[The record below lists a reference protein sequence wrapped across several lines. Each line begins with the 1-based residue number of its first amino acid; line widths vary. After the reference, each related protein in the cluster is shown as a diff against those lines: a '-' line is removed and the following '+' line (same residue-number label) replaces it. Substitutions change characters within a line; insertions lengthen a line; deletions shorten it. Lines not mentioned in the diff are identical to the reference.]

1 MGKYYNRML
10 KYLGKR
16 ITVFLTA
23 GTVRRLNKERKKFK
37 RKKFAVKSFHI
48 AVDGIICLN
57 RKINYIKL

>member
-23 GTVRRLNKERKKFK
+23 GTVRRLNKERKE
-37 RKKFAVKSFHI
+37 I
-48 AVDGIICLN
+48 
-57 RKINYIKL
+57 